1 MILNSFYA
9 FLSSLGFGILFN
21 IRGKNLIIAS
31 IGGGLAWFTYLL
43 SGRVQSSIAFS
54 LFLASMVGSIYSEI
68 MARIYK
74 NPVTMFII
82 CAIIPLVPGG
92 GMYYATLEAVKG
104 NLSLALN
111 KGVETLFSA
120 GAIAVAIVFVSSIS
134 TIFKKIK
141 K

>member
-31 IGGGLAWFTYLL
+31 IGGGLGWLAYLL
-43 SGRVQSSIAFS
+43 ASKLQPSIAFS
-54 LFLASMVGSIYSEI
+54 LFIASMVVSIYSEI

-74 NPVTMFII
+74 TPVTMFII

-104 NLSLALN
+104 NFDLAIS
-111 KGVETLFSA
+111 KTIVTLFSA
-120 GAIAVAIVFVSSIS
+120 GAIAIGIVFVSSIS
-134 TIFKKIK
+134 SIFKKIK